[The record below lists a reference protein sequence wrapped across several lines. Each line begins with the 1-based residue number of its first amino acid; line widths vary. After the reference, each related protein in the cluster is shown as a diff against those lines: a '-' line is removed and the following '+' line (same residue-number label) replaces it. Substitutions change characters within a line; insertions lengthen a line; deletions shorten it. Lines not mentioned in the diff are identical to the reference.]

1 MLAFAL
7 VLFCCAAAA
16 VSVWGRRDYGED
28 RQNEWQVQSRKS
40 DREGRARDRVFLEN
54 HHGWDDARQL
64 QVLAFLFH
72 NESIHTSHQL
82 SLDFQWQGPPALFP
96 TILRTTPQPT
106 NTIITNTATPSTQ
119 PIASV
124 PSPTTSSQPSSTP
137 VFPPSN
143 APVSIGFPPAVF
155 PKAPTVQP
163 SAATAPTL
171 STPSIQPAVPPVP
184 PTVQPFAAAAPTPS
198 IPTTQP
204 IVLPI
209 SSTKTPTPF
218 PTITSFP
225 TAEVAPAV
233 PTGVPTGPGGFIHLP
248 SYSPVPSTPPVAA
261 AGVRLPPPKK
271 RAEAEAEAF

>member
-1 MLAFAL
+1 MKFRGGHKITTPPFNLTPEMLAFAL

-124 PSPTTSSQPSSTP
+124 PSPTTLSQPSSTP

-163 SAATAPTL
+163 SAAT
-171 STPSIQPAVPPVP
+171 
-184 PTVQPFAAAAPTPS
+184 APTPS